1 MLQTLKR
8 PPAFYRQLWHL
19 SLPIALQNLITFSLG
34 LIDTFMVSQLGNEEM
49 AAVTAANIPVFIMT
63 SLVFGLQSGLGIL
76 VSQYWGKRDVR
87 NINRAMGVAAGIG
100 GGIMLLLS
108 LVFFFF
114 PVAVMDLLSN
124 RHALSLLGAPYLK
137 WIGFAFLCNMLSSI
151 YVSAQRSIGNP
162 HFGML
167 LFAFSTVLN
176 TLFNYVL
183 IFGKLGFPALGVE
196 GAAVATLLSR
206 IVELVI
212 CVISALRGKRIPLD
226 FACLFRPG
234 GEMLRRFLRY
244 SSTVVLSET
253 LWGFGNSMMTVILG
267 YTHNSVDM
275 LAANA
280 IMGNLSRLFL
290 VLCSGLGSAT
300 SVMVGNAIG
309 EEQDHAEVQSLAEGL
324 LLFSVLVGVILS
336 AVSLLLLPTL
346 FCPVVFPL
354 FQLYGEAAS
363 IATALAVANF
373 LAIPINAC
381 AISGITGV
389 LWAGGDVTR
398 AMISDVTPQWVLA
411 IPLTALTAL
420 VLQSNGW
427 VIAFAMQ
434 TDGLLKVPLCLSRI
448 HSRKWIHDV
457 TVSKE
462 EL

>member
-1 MLQTLKR
+1 
-8 PPAFYRQLWHL
+8 
-19 SLPIALQNLITFSLG
+19 
-34 LIDTFMVSQLGNEEM
+34 MVSQLGNEEM

-76 VSQYWGKRDVR
+76 VSQYWGKRDIK

-100 GGIMLLLS
+100 AGIMLVLS
-108 LVFFFF
+108 LIFFFF

-137 WIGFAFLCNMLSSI
+137 WIGFAFLCNMLSSV
-151 YVSAQRSIGNP
+151 YVSAQRSVGNP

-196 GAAVATLLSR
+196 GAA
-206 IVELVI
+206 
-212 CVISALRGKRIPLD
+212 
-226 FACLFRPG
+226 
-234 GEMLRRFLRY
+234 
-244 SSTVVLSET
+244 
-253 LWGFGNSMMTVILG
+253 
-267 YTHNSVDM
+267 
-275 LAANA
+275 
-280 IMGNLSRLFL
+280 
-290 VLCSGLGSAT
+290 
-300 SVMVGNAIG
+300 
-309 EEQDHAEVQSLAEGL
+309 
-324 LLFSVLVGVILS
+324 
-336 AVSLLLLPTL
+336 
-346 FCPVVFPL
+346 
-354 FQLYGEAAS
+354 

-420 VLQSNGW
+420 VLHANCW
-427 VIAFAMQ
+427 VVAFAMQ
-434 TDGLLKVPLCLSRI
+434 ADGLLKVPLCLSRI